1 MKIASYRHHALRSSF
16 GFFSHPR
23 LAEFSGR
30 ALAKLALIPA
40 LLAALLS
47 ALPGNAQ
54 TATWT
59 AAGNM
64 SAARVGH
71 TATLLKDGTVL
82 VAGGGDNASLASAE
96 IYDPNT
102 NSWTVTGS
110 MSYARSGHTA
120 TLLSDGRVLVV
131 GGDSSEATAEIYD
144 PSTRTWVVTGSL
156 NTPRAAQS
164 ASLLQNGM
172 VLVAGGC
179 CTTAT
184 PPGYTQPV
192 NVALTSSELWNPT
205 TGQWTFSGDM
215 VNAHANHTATVLSN
229 GSVLVA
235 AGTSFQFP
243 PGPETES
250 ASEIYNPASGSWTA
264 VGSLATARYSHT
276 ASLLINNQVLVA
288 GGDAGGCCSGLSSA
302 ELYNPS
308 TQAWQAAPAM
318 STGRNYL
325 AAAVLPGNTEALVSG
340 GYSCCSSPNST
351 VASAEIF
358 NITTQSWSLTASMN
372 QARYNHTLTTL
383 GDGSV
388 LAVGGTVSNGGSS
401 STLASAERFY
411 NGSAPPQ
418 VTITSN
424 VATMDFTVTGTGCS
438 AGSYITPSTLTWTAG
453 ASCTVM
459 VSPPSGYVFD
469 DWNDGSTANPRTFVA
484 PSTATTYSF
493 TVTITAGNPA
503 SISAAAGTPQS
514 TTVGSAFASPLV
526 VTVKDSNGNPVSG
539 VIVTFTAPGSGAS
552 GTFAG
557 SVNTART
564 NASGMASSA
573 VFTANATAGTYTV
586 TAKVAGVSRSA
597 RFTLTNQAA
606 GAASITASGGT
617 PQSTTVG
624 TAFASLLVVTVQ
636 NSSGNPVSGVSVT
649 FLAPGS
655 GASGTFAGGVN
666 TATTNSSGVA
676 TSAVFTAN
684 ITAGSYTVSASVAG
698 VSTPASFVLTNTAG
712 KAASV
717 TATSGTPQSAV
728 ISTAFSS
735 PLVVTVDDSD
745 GNPVS
750 GVSVTFL
757 APANG
762 ASGTFAGGV
771 NTATTNSAGVAT
783 SAVFTANAM
792 TGSYTVGASVA
803 GVSTSANFALTNTT
817 GKPAS
822 VIASSGTPQSAAV
835 NTAFASPLVVA
846 VKDSNGNP
854 ISGVSV
860 TFTPP
865 AGGASGTFAGGV
877 NTATTNSSGVAS
889 SAVFTANATAGS
901 YSVTASVA
909 GVSTPATFALT
920 NTAIGGQSTTI
931 TLVPSS
937 YVTTLGTTGG
947 QAVGSSIDLL
957 DESGTQN
964 TWNKYVEFD
973 GLYAGY
979 QVFSLPT
986 SIAPS
991 SVTNIQIQVNYQGPS
1006 TSTQTWT
1013 WQIYNWV
1020 SGAYVTV
1027 GTNIGAPDW
1036 GAWKILTFNVPGILP
1051 NYVRASDGQVRLQLV
1066 SNNAA
1071 DNADIDYEA
1080 VIVTY

>member
-1 MKIASYRHHALRSSF
+1 MKTAFCLHRTLRSPF
-16 GFFSHPR
+16 EFFSH
-23 LAEFSGR
+23 LILQAFSGS
-30 ALAKLALIPA
+30 ALAKLALPA
-40 LLAALLS
+40 AVLTTLLS

-71 TATLLKDGTVL
+71 TATLLRDGTVL

-96 IYDPNT
+96 IYDPSS

-131 GGDSSEATAEIYD
+131 GGDSSQSTAEIYD
-144 PSTRTWVVTGSL
+144 PSTRTWAVTGSL

-179 CTTAT
+179 CTTADV
-184 PPGYTQPV
+184 PGYTQPV
-192 NVALTSSELWNPT
+192 SVSLTSSELWNPT
-205 TGQWTFSGDM
+205 TGQWTLTGDM
-215 VNAHANHTATVLSN
+215 VNSHANHTATVLSN

-235 AGTSFQFP
+235 GGTSFQFP
-243 PGPETES
+243 PGPETVS
-250 ASEIYNPASGSWTA
+250 ASEIYSPASGTWTA
-264 VGSLATARYSHT
+264 VGSLATARYFHT
-276 ASLLINNQVLVA
+276 ASLLIKDQVLVA

-302 ELYNPS
+302 ELYNPT
-308 TQAWQAAPAM
+308 TQAWRAMPAM

-325 AAAVLPGNTEALVSG
+325 AAAVLPGSTEALVSG
-340 GYSCCSSPNST
+340 GYSCCSSPTST
-351 VASAEIF
+351 FASAELF
-358 NITTQSWSLTASMN
+358 NLTTQSWSLTASMN
-372 QARYNHTLTTL
+372 QARYDHTLTTL

-388 LAVGGTVSNGGSS
+388 LAVGGTNGSS
-401 STLASAERFY
+401 ALASAERFY
-411 NGSAPPQ
+411 NGSTPPQ
-418 VTITSN
+418 ITITSN
-424 VATMDFTVTGTGCS
+424 VATMSFTVTGTGCS
-438 AGSYITPSTLTWTAG
+438 PGGYITPSTLTWTAG
-453 ASCTVM
+453 ASCTVT
-459 VSPPSGYVFD
+459 VSPSGYVFNS
-469 DWNDGSTANPRTFVA
+469 WNDGSTANPRTFVA
-484 PSTATTYSF
+484 PSAATTYSF
-493 TVTITAGNPA
+493 TVTKTSGNPA
-503 SISAAAGTPQS
+503 SISASAGTPQS
-514 TTVGSAFASPLV
+514 TTVGSAFASPLEAIV
-526 VTVKDSNGNPVSG
+526 RDSNANPVSG
-539 VIVTFTAPGSGAS
+539 VIVTFTAPSSGAS

-557 SVNTART
+557 GVNTATT
-564 NASGMASSA
+564 NASGMATSA
-573 VFTANATAGTYTV
+573 VLTANATAGTFTV
-586 TAKVAGVSRSA
+586 TARVAGVSRGA

-606 GAASITASGGT
+606 GAASITASSGT
-617 PQSTTVG
+617 PQSAMVG
-624 TAFASLLVVTVQ
+624 TAFASPLVVTVQ

-649 FLAPGS
+649 FVAPSG

-676 TSAVFTAN
+676 TSAVLTAN
-684 ITAGSYTVSASVAG
+684 TTVGSYTVSASVSGA
-698 VSTPASFVLTNTAG
+698 STPANFALTNTAG
-712 KAASV
+712 KPASV

-728 ISTAFSS
+728 VSTAFSS
-735 PLVVTVDDSD
+735 PLVVTVDDSS

-750 GVSVTFL
+750 GVSVTFA
-757 APANG
+757 APASG

-771 NTATTNSAGVAT
+771 NTAMTNSSGVAT
-783 SAVFTANAM
+783 SAVITANAT
-792 TGSYTVGASVA
+792 TGSYIVSASVA
-803 GVSTSANFALTNTT
+803 GVSTSANFALTNTA
-817 GKPAS
+817 GKAAS
-822 VIASSGTPQSAAV
+822 VIASSGTPQSATV
-835 NTAFASPLVVA
+835 NAAFASPLVVA
-846 VKDSNGNP
+846 VKDASGNP
-854 ISGVSV
+854 VSGVTV
-860 TFTPP
+860 TFTAP
-865 AGGASGTFAGGV
+865 ASGASGTFAGGV
-877 NTATTNSSGVAS
+877 NTATTNASGAAS
-889 SAVFTANATAGS
+889 SAVFTANATAGG

-909 GVSTPATFALT
+909 GVSTSASFTLT

-937 YVTTLGTTGG
+937 YVTTQGTTGG
-947 QAVGSSIDLL
+947 QAVASSIDLL
-957 DESGTQN
+957 DESGTAN
-964 TWNKYVEFD
+964 NWNKYVEFD

-979 QVFSLPT
+979 QIFALPT

-1027 GTNIGAPDW
+1027 GTNAGAPDW